1 MAKLQWTFSKK
12 GSVHAQALLMQWEKL
27 KLQLVYGR
35 EFHCLGGLKVA
46 TLSEKQDG
54 KPTH

>member
-27 KLQLVYGR
+27 QLQLVYGR
-35 EFHCLGGLKVA
+35 EFHCLGGLKVT